1 MADSPEAIKKAT
13 RLYLFIGAILFG
25 GTLLT
30 VAVAMVPWMDVGHH
44 GFDTADMI
52 LGLAIATVKAS
63 LVALIFMHL
72 NHERR
77 LVYFFAGLAA
87 IHCTGMILF
96 IGIAEGDSIRD
107 PLFYH
112 GARQDDPGG
121 VSVSRGPFPQT
132 GAAEKGRGWFGP

>member
-72 NHERR
+72 NHEKR
-77 LVYFFAGLAA
+77 LIYWLFGFGLVGAFFRVVLSGLAKWDP
-87 IHCTGMILF
+87 IHYNGFKTGV
-96 IGIAEGDSIRD
+96 
-107 PLFYH
+107 
-112 GARQDDPGG
+112 PG
-121 VSVSRGPFPQT
+121 S
-132 GAAEKGRGWFGP
+132 EKVERW

>member
-13 RLYLFIGAILFG
+13 RLYLFIVAILFG

-72 NHERR
+72 THEKR
-77 LVYFFAGLAA
+77 LIYWLFGFGLVGAFFMVVLIGLAKWDP
-87 IHCTGMILF
+87 IHYNGFKTGV
-96 IGIAEGDSIRD
+96 
-107 PLFYH
+107 
-112 GARQDDPGG
+112 PGSDK
-121 VSVSRGPFPQT
+121 VER
-132 GAAEKGRGWFGP
+132 W